1 MGLVVGGREGGFYK
15 GNAPPLI
22 MRARNG
28 VHLLFLPDSW
38 SLRGRSTLVYAR
50 YMDTL
55 HARRPWRERNWKGA
69 PRPARRTPAP
79 TRRRPSRSQPAW
91 RPGWRP
97 ARQRLRAPRGLG
109 LLPIL
114 CFFSNDICV
123 EFACSN
129 RRRPCITQAVKI
141 RDAGREGK
149 SPAACPPVDVLAS
162 ARLSVGGIRCLGI
175 TSDRWLLRM
184 RMLSRGQSTLRAAFG
199 CAWRLGVDAMFI
211 LGKRWKE
218 LGLAH
223 RADLG
228 ESIQPRKRSS
238 ITEVQQLQLP
248 REDQS
253 AAWSWLPHEAAA
265 AGGDA
270 SMRAARGR
278 AEGWLP
284 IVLVWRAF
292 PGM

>member
-114 CFFSNDICV
+114 CFFSNDLCV

-199 CAWRLGVDAMFI
+199 CAWRLGVDAMLQIGKALEGAGPGAPRRPWGVDTAAKEI
-211 LGKRWKE
+211 LH
-218 LGLAH
+218 H
-223 RADLG
+223 RG
-228 ESIQPRKRSS
+228 
-238 ITEVQQLQLP
+238 
-248 REDQS
+248 
-253 AAWSWLPHEAAA
+253 AAA
-265 AGGDA
+265 AAATRGPVGGVVVA
-270 SMRAARGR
+270 TARGCGGR
-278 AEGWLP
+278 RGRVHARRPWP
-284 IVLVWRAF
+284 R
-292 PGM
+292 